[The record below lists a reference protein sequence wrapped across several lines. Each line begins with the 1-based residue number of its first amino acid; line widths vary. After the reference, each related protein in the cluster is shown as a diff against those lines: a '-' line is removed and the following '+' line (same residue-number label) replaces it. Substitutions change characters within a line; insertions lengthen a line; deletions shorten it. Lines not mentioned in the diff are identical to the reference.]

1 MNGAVGKPTS
11 VSCGPSSSRQR
22 SKGLALEEIS
32 RRWKVESLAGIE
44 EAWRDDRLWLL
55 NALGGICDLRCFY
68 HHLRIE
74 CGASEER
81 VFV

>member
-1 MNGAVGKPTS
+1 
-11 VSCGPSSSRQR
+11 
-22 SKGLALEEIS
+22 
-32 RRWKVESLAGIE
+32 
-44 EAWRDDRLWLL
+44 
-55 NALGGICDLRCFY
+55 LGGICDLRCFY